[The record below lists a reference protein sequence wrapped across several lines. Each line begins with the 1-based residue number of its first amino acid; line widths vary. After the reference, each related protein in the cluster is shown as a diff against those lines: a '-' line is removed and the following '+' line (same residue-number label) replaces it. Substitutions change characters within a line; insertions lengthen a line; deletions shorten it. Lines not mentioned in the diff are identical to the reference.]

1 MLKRVYLEITNV
13 CNLRCSFCPGTR
25 REPKF
30 MSVDEFSA
38 LADKLQGHTRFL
50 YFHLMG
56 EPLLH
61 PDLGQLLDI
70 ARAKG
75 FRVIITTNGTLL
87 DGNSRI
93 LLSSP
98 ALYQVNISLQNFEG
112 SGMKNLSSYLG
123 SVCAFAK
130 GASGN
135 GIYCSLRLWN
145 EGGDNTLNGRI
156 LARLHEYFPGQWEK
170 CLHNMKLFPGVFLEH
185 GDKFDWPDM
194 DAAQTDVR
202 FCHALRNQAGVL
214 CDGTVVPCCLDS
226 EGSMALGNL
235 NEHSMEGI
243 LASHR
248 AKAIYE
254 GFSQGRPTEELCR
267 HCGYAAR
274 FG

>member
-1 MLKRVYLEITNV
+1 MLKRIYLEITNV

-30 MSVDEFSA
+30 MRVDEFSA
-38 LADKLQGHTRFL
+38 LADKLQGYTRFL

-70 ARAKG
+70 AHAKG

-87 DGNSRI
+87 SERAEA

-98 ALYQVNISLQNFEG
+98 ALYQLNISLQSFEG
-112 SGMKNLSSYLG
+112 SGMGDLNSYLET
-123 SVCAFAK
+123 VCAFAK
-130 GASGN
+130 KASEK

-156 LARLHEYFPGQWEK
+156 LAALHEHFPGQWEK

-235 NEHSMEGI
+235 NEQSMEDI
-243 LASHR
+243 LSSPR
-248 AKAIYE
+248 ARAIYE
-254 GFSQGRPTEELCR
+254 GFSRGRAAEELCR
-267 HCGYAAR
+267 HCGYAGK
-274 FG
+274 F